1 MVWAL
6 QLAKELDGELDDV
19 EMSDEERREAEA
31 LIVEIAQEV
40 IDAYLFDPSDPG

>member
-1 MVWAL
+1 M
-6 QLAKELDGELDDV
+6 AKELDGELGDV
-19 EMSDEERREAEA
+19 EMSEEERREAEA